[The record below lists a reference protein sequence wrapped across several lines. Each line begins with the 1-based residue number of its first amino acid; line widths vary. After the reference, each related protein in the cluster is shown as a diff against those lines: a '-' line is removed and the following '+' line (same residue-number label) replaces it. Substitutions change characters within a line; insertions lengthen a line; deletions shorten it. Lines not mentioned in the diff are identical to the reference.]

1 MMFVLGA
8 LALLQAA
15 SPPAVADQLSNG
27 RWKNM
32 STWELAGLLL
42 PRRIARRVSEHEI
55 TPPATS
61 DGPPTEVTF
70 HTAPYAMPDGF
81 CERDSYRVSIGPDL
95 PMAQTAEIRFGHC
108 PRSAGEQLAKVDPQ
122 LHPAQA
128 QAAVRWLG
136 EAITDARS
144 RKPLPFDIDCVA
156 EGQPGL
162 CAGGGRTALSRLAPG
177 SLFAIA
183 GVFSCKTAD
192 ARFSLRQQPGR
203 GVWNL
208 RVEGGPVRPHLTM
221 TWTAAPQA

>member
-1 MMFVLGA
+1 MFVLGA
-8 LALLQAA
+8 LALLQAV

-55 TPPATS
+55 SPPATS

-81 CERDSYRVSIGPDL
+81 CERDSYRVSISPDL
-95 PMAQTAEIRFGHC
+95 PMAQTAEIRLGTC
-108 PRSAGEQLAKVDPQ
+108 PRSAGEQLAKIDPQ

-136 EAITDARS
+136 EAIADARS

-162 CAGGGRTALSRLAPG
+162 CAGGGRTALSRLAPV
-177 SLFAIA
+177 SVFAIA
-183 GVFSCKTAD
+183 GAFNCKTAD
-192 ARFSLRQQPGR
+192 ASFSLRQQPGR

>member
-1 MMFVLGA
+1 MFVLGA

-55 TPPATS
+55 SPPATS
-61 DGPPTEVTF
+61 DGPPSQVTF
-70 HTAPYAMPDGF
+70 HTAAYAMPDGF
-81 CERDSYRVSIGPDL
+81 CERDSYRVSIAPDL
-95 PMAQTAEIRFGHC
+95 PMTQSAEIRLGRC
-108 PRSAGEQLAKVDPQ
+108 PRSAGEQLAKIDPQ

-128 QAAVRWLG
+128 QAAIRWLA
-136 EAITDARS
+136 EAIADARS

-156 EGQPGL
+156 ERQPSV
-162 CAGGGRTALSRLAPG
+162 CARGGRTALSRFAPG
-177 SLFAIA
+177 SVFAIG
-183 GVFSCKTAD
+183 GVFNCKGAD
-192 ARFSLRQQPGR
+192 ASFSLRQQPAR

-208 RVEGGPVRPHLTM
+208 RVESGTARPRLTM